1 MLVLQHGFLHR
12 TSFFKL
18 AAAVKA
24 NIVSCK
30 LINLLRFIQ
39 NSSNIVKHANVDTD
53 GSSVI
58 LFEVHLNIFKFGM
71 YSIASMFVNLLKDNN

>member
-18 AAAVKA
+18 VAAVKA

-30 LINLLRFIQ
+30 LNNDEYDNIN
-39 NSSNIVKHANVDTD
+39 D
-53 GSSVI
+53 
-58 LFEVHLNIFKFGM
+58 LFDEIEYEK
-71 YSIASMFVNLLKDNN
+71 K